1 MGKNIRQKLIFLAII
16 LVIFALYF
24 ATSKNQDE
32 KNATK
37 KATEAEKIL
46 SIDLSTEYPK
56 TPTAV
61 MVLYSRISKAL
72 YNGEW
77 DKDTTNAL
85 IDEMY
90 QLYATELQVANPKE
104 TFQKNFKMEIAGY
117 KDKSKKVM
125 TYRVDGNDNVIT
137 TNENSV
143 ELANLNV
150 SYSISEKNSH
160 HTMYQN
166 FILKKEADQWRIL
179 GWISVSKVKIV
190 ED

>member
-150 SYSISEKNSH
+150 SYSISKKNSH

-179 GWISVSKVKIV
+179 GWRSVPKVKIV